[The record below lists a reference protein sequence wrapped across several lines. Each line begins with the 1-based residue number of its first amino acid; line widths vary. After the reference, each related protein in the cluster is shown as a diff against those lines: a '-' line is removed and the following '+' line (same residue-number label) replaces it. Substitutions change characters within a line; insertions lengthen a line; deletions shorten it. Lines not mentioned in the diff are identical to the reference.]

1 MPTKPEN
8 MVMIGSVYLEIIGVK
23 DVVKKLRKNRCTLYH
38 PFGRQT
44 KWAKQTNTSYDDKL
58 GQNYN

>member
-44 KWAKQTNTSYDDKL
+44 K
-58 GQNYN
+58 